1 MNSPNYLVWMR
12 VKYELTTKGLVSRG
26 SDPDPVNVQPDPQLC
41 WASMNSPNYLVWMRV
56 KYELA
61 IQCSVSRGSDP
72 DPVNVQPDPQL
83 WWAGHP

>member
-56 KYELA
+56 KEDTGADGMNHY
-61 IQCSVSRGSDP
+61 
-72 DPVNVQPDPQL
+72 L
-83 WWAGHP
+83 WIGWITISNR